1 MHPTSIARPW
11 LAVAALAAALAAPS
25 LAHAGSGRVVVM
37 PFEGPSELADDTRA
51 QIVSQV
57 SRTYDIVAPTSW
69 VKARRAAE
77 DQEFGAK
84 VWARAA
90 KKAKVDAVVEGKVVL
105 RGKKA
110 ALELTVIDAHAGTE
124 VDRTEIPMA
133 TSGLDRRAEDRV
145 RQELVDLLGWVDGVS
160 STRAVGD
167 ADLTDLDDL
176 RDLDGD
182 RGDGDDRD
190 RRDRRDRD
198 ERRIV
203 RDRDRD
209 RDERDARDRDDGDR
223 DDADRDDRDR
233 DRDRDERRIDRD
245 DDADADA
252 DADAEASDDA
262 GDRDDDRDDDRA
274 PGDDRDDDHRSRR
287 GDDIMALFGDGPALS
302 PADSTRAAD
311 RAHRAAAGARM
322 FAADASLAAF
332 GRSRTF
338 LGGPDAPLDYPG
350 GTTKALVLSAA
361 VYPTSKDPRGRF
373 AGVGVSVEYARG
385 VASTA
390 AVDIGE
396 DAPVDYDV
404 DYQEWAA
411 AAHYRLNTRDLSIDG
426 AVGYRSVTHVLD
438 VIDELDDRTGAEV
451 DALDGEF
458 GSLTAGGR
466 IEFAASPRAT
476 IGVGAEYLYVTSI
489 GAISETS
496 MLGGGQAW
504 GARAQAD
511 VRFTLSRS
519 MFVHAAATLS
529 HYTVDFDGT
538 GDMDTDWQVDTM
550 SDSFVGGQL
559 GLGVSY

>member
-198 ERRIV
+198 ERRI
-203 RDRDRD
+203 
-209 RDERDARDRDDGDR
+209 DRDD
-223 DDADRDDRDR
+223 
-233 DRDRDERRIDRD
+233 
-245 DDADADA
+245 